1 MQKKYF
7 VLFLPFS
14 CPEPLRIFLSRRGSL
29 TIQFLIGFVL
39 ILGFSMMFFM
49 MTVTL
54 AVSEIAQYI
63 TYSSARALFLSGD
76 NELTQ
81 KANAREKYQILAID
95 RSYFG
100 ALFSPNQGDKPL
112 FGIVRDLP
120 EPAPEGGLGI
130 NELLWSA
137 GGGQLPEPNLFY
149 GVWTKFIPHALQ
161 IKPLWGSV
169 EAEAEGF
176 FETNIGSYL
185 GREPSFEEVR
195 KFNLKRME
203 IIMREHPVGI
213 PNNAT
218 IETDIGFTMDN
229 GG

>member
-63 TYSSARALFLSGD
+63 TYSSARALFLSSD
-76 NELTQ
+76 KELTQ
-81 KANAREKYQILAID
+81 KANARAKYEALAGGPFK
-95 RSYFG
+95 S
-100 ALFSPNQGDKPL
+100 LFRPNQGDKPL
-112 FGIVRDLP
+112 FEIANNLQGED
-120 EPAPEGGLGI
+120 GGLGI
-130 NELLWSA
+130 NELLW
-137 GGGQLPEPNLFY
+137 GRGEGQAQRPNLFY

-169 EAEAEGF
+169 EAEEEGF

-195 KFNLKRME
+195 QFNFARMKV
-203 IIMREHPVGI
+203 IMIKHPQPYPDRSVVERSYI
-213 PNNAT
+213 PN
-218 IETDIGFTMDN
+218 EDN